1 MSSRALAKH
10 GEIWGKANLWC
21 HCSCEACEVHASS
34 PAEELQPAAVAW
46 IQDVIAA
53 IVWLFRFAEV

>member
-1 MSSRALAKH
+1 MDQFGGTKLT
-10 GEIWGKANLWC
+10 ANLWC
-21 HCSCEACEVHASS
+21 HCSCEAREVHASS
-34 PAEELQPAAVAW
+34 PAEELQPAAVTW